1 MKLGINEIREGI
13 HEAAILKIERQLNRE
28 GFDVKRNYSIEDSNI
43 EVDLFAYNNVEKR
56 IYEFKIGHNKIQNKQ
71 FQLLQRYSRDIG
83 AKLFIIYLE
92 VPHSKRIA
100 FNGIEDII
108 FGHMTEFP
116 PVELLELATHVN
128 ITDIAN
134 IDINAMDVDDEIIH
148 IRGSGSI
155 FVDTQ
160 FGSPSD
166 LYKNNGV
173 EEHLEFEFWFRLKL
187 NVAEKKIL
195 NSYYKIDTGWY
206 YE

>member
-13 HEAAILKIERQLNRE
+13 HESAILKTERQLKRE
-28 GFDVKRNYSIEDSNI
+28 GFIAKRDYIIEDSNL

-71 FQLLQRYSRDIG
+71 FLLLQNCSRNIG

-92 VPHSKRIA
+92 VPQSKHIM

-108 FGHMTEFP
+108 FGHLCDYP
-116 PVELLELATHVN
+116 PVELLELATHVHISN
-128 ITDIAN
+128 VTN
-134 IDINAMDVDDEIIH
+134 IDINSIDVDNEIVSM
-148 IRGSGSI
+148 RGSGCI
-155 FVDTQ
+155 LVDTQ
-160 FGSPSD
+160 FGSKRD
-166 LYKNNGV
+166 LVKNDGL
-173 EEHLEFEFWFRLKL
+173 EEHLEFDFWFRLKL
-187 NVAEKKIL
+187 DVAERKIL